1 MKSGSRTR
9 SPTKKRTRN
18 EKSPG
23 THATGTK
30 GPAAESLPNPPKEGP
45 GDNPKTVE
53 HPKPDEPTPERVDWG
68 EGTSRKPDEPTP
80 ERVDR
85 GEGTSRKPEAEASGA
100 EAQTTSESEAE
111 GASESEVNHP
121 ASPPAPKPKAVK
133 PRSKDTARI
142 AITDFGSE

>member
-53 HPKPDEPTPERVDWG
+53 HPKPDEPTPERVD
-68 EGTSRKPDEPTP
+68 
-80 ERVDR
+80 R

-111 GASESEVNHP
+111 GTDEPAVNHP
-121 ASPPAPKPKAVK
+121 VSPPAPKPKAVK

>member
-68 EGTSRKPDEPTP
+68 EGTSRKP
-80 ERVDR
+80 
-85 GEGTSRKPEAEASGA
+85 EAEASGA

-111 GASESEVNHP
+111 GTDEPAVNHP
-121 ASPPAPKPKAVK
+121 VSPPAPKPKAVK
-133 PRSKDTARI
+133 PRSKDTARMT
-142 AITDFGSE
+142 ITDFGSE